1 MGGKTTLKIGI
12 ISDTHLGDS
21 PLDPDLSKDSFEA
34 FEEALKILA
43 RNEADLIIHAGD
55 FYDRIDPAPWIREKA
70 VTILRSTIT
79 GTKPKM
85 KVLEGKVNF
94 EAEDVNISI
103 PFFLIHGT
111 HDRPIG
117 KPIAA
122 PPFQDLVAAGYA
134 NYIDADP
141 ENAFALKK
149 VVLQKG
155 TAKVSISG
163 IGHRPE
169 GYINESIAKCGIPLS
184 NDAVNICCIH
194 NAIKGIIPTEGECI
208 ELSAFAGVDFVIAG
222 HAHIP
227 RLNENNVLAILDHPD
242 MTSSKLLV
250 PGATV
255 ATGIYPQEEGRK
267 YAHLI
272 EISDQNKLICVKS
285 FNLEKARRVFCKTIE
300 VSGLSALNIR
310 KRIEA
315 YLASL
320 PLDSL
325 KKEPLVRVDL
335 IGTLR
340 RGVSKQKLKLEEIAA
355 RFLDKI
361 QNWADMLVLRDVYSE
376 DELKHL
382 EELRNAVQTG
392 TGLPAAFN
400 HFSKKLN
407 ELKFK
412 GKHFTTQELYDMF
425 SDVKSSQSAR
435 KRVEAKLN
443 EVLED

>member
-1 MGGKTTLKIGI
+1 MTLKIGI

-21 PLDPDLSKDSFEA
+21 PSDPDLSRDSFEA
-34 FEEALKILA
+34 FDEALKILA
-43 RNEADLIIHAGD
+43 KNKADLIIHAGD
-55 FYDRIDPAPWIREKA
+55 FYDRTDPAPWIREKA

-85 KVLEGKVNF
+85 KVLEGKANF
-94 EAEDVNISI
+94 EAEDVNIAI

-141 ENAFALKK
+141 ENTFAVTK

-155 TAKVSISG
+155 TARVSISG

-169 GYINESIAKCGIPLS
+169 GYINESIAKSGIPLT
-184 NDAVNICCIH
+184 DHTVNVCCTH
-194 NAIKGIIPTEGECI
+194 NAIKGIIPTEGEYI
-208 ELSAFAGVDFVIAG
+208 ELNAFAGLDFVIAG

-227 RLNENNVLAILDHPD
+227 RLNENGVLATLEHPD
-242 MTSSKLLV
+242 MPSAKLLV

-255 ATGIYPQEEGRK
+255 ATGIYPQEEGKK

-272 EISDQNKLICVKS
+272 EISDQNKLLCVES
-285 FNLEKARRVFCKTIE
+285 FDLERARRVFCETIE
-300 VSGLSALNIR
+300 VSGLSADNIR
-310 KRIEA
+310 RRIEA

-320 PLDSL
+320 PLDML
-325 KKEPLVRVDL
+325 KKKPLVRVDL
-335 IGTLR
+335 IGTLLQ
-340 RGVSKQKLKLEEIAA
+340 GVSRQKLKLEGTAA
-355 RFLDKI
+355 RFRNKI
-361 QNWADMLVLRDVYSE
+361 QNWSDMLVLRDVYSE

-400 HFSKKLN
+400 HFSKKLH

-425 SDVKSSQSAR
+425 SVVKSPQSAR

-443 EVLED
+443 EMLNIGHD